1 MPWLNRETGVTS
13 EYTTGERWQTIT
25 IPLSQFGNYTN
36 DELTWNFQ
44 SVIDDKNSGSYRN
57 FGILFCNPDLKW
69 NDTEIATSTFNKKI
83 YLDNFRI
90 VPITAIT
97 VSDY

>member
-1 MPWLNRETGVTS
+1 MYKR
-13 EYTTGERWQTIT
+13 QTEAED
-25 IPLSQFGNYTN
+25 PDYPSQ
-36 DELTWNFQ
+36 L
-44 SVIDDKNSGSYRN
+44 
-57 FGILFCNPDLKW
+57 
-69 NDTEIATSTFNKKI
+69 FNKKI